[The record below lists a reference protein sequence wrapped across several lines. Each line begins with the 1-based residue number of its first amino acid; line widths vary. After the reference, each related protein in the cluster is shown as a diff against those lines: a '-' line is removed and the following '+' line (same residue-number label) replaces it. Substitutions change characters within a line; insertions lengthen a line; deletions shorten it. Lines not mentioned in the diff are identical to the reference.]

1 MWSAQTAA
9 DAAATM
15 FRLDGRIALVTGA
28 SRGLGLEMAAILAS
42 AGATVLVNS
51 REAEKAERIAAEFA
65 AAGLSAE
72 ALPFD
77 PLDEAAIGWAL
88 AKVRERHGRLDILI
102 ANAAARMR
110 RPLENIPPHDFR
122 SLIDTNLAAVYSL
135 CWHAMP
141 LLKAEQRGKIILVSS
156 ISAGRAPPNDVA
168 YATSKGGVEAL
179 MRALAVEAG
188 RQGVT
193 CNAIAPGPF
202 LTEVNR
208 AVADDVAEATARKV
222 PLGRFGQPHEL
233 AGTALFLASDAS
245 SFFNGQAVVV
255 DGGLTAAL

>member
-1 MWSAQTAA
+1 MWSAQTGAV
-9 DAAATM
+9 AAATL

-51 REAEKAERIAAEFA
+51 REVAKAERIAAELT

-77 PLDEAAIGWAL
+77 PSDEPAIRSAMASVL
-88 AKVRERHGRLDILI
+88 ERHGRLDILV

-110 RPLENIPPHDFR
+110 RPLEDILPQDFR
-122 SLIDTNLAAVYSL
+122 ALIDTNLSAVYSL
-135 CWHAMP
+135 CWLAMP
-141 LLKAEQRGKIILVSS
+141 LLKAERSGKIILVSS
-156 ISAGRAPPNDVA
+156 ISAGRAPPNDIA
-168 YATSKGGVEAL
+168 YATSKGGIEAL

-193 CNAIAPGPF
+193 CNAISPGPF
-202 LTEVNR
+202 LTEVNQVM
-208 AVADDVAEATARKV
+208 ASEMAEATARKV

-233 AGTALFLASDAS
+233 AGTALYLASDAS
-245 SFFNGQAVVV
+245 SFLNGHAIVV